1 MLWAGGTLPDSAKC
15 ISEGAPTSGY
25 SGGSPPDTSNVLIV
39 WVGFEDSTS
48 CIQYTYGD
56 GTLLPSWFRRME
68 TEFEEYYDWQ
78 SYGKHYV
85 DAKTVRS
92 EAEPGTA
99 RSDAV
104 LVGAQNP
111 VDGPYVFK
119 VREDGYSTTVLDRAE
134 VVVIDHDPNVSVAV
148 DRTGTVLG
156 YRAERAVWSTTLP
169 DGSSGDIVRSGDP
182 VHAEPGA
189 VMVVEWQE
197 VASEDALIVVHKGL
211 AGDDVPTSPAVS
223 VEREIVEGTWSPAG
237 VLPRRAWFAE
247 ECIRVSD
254 IGHTGGRLALRLR
267 WLDYH
272 SIDRVAVV
280 RPAAA
285 ADFVARSLVPD
296 TLEVAYEVVDPA
308 VLAAADGQTA
318 TIGHAEKLTF
328 GVTASAPADGW
339 VQSVA
344 VAFEGYYSEAAG
356 ERLPE
361 QDPVSAIAYV
371 SGGRPNPF
379 NPNTKIEFGLVR
391 GGQARLDLYSV
402 DGRLVRRLV
411 DDPLPGGEHSLVW
424 DGKDGSGIQQ
434 ESGVYFYRFSFDGET
449 RSGKLILTK

>member
-1 MLWAGGTLPDSAKC
+1 
-15 ISEGAPTSGY
+15 
-25 SGGSPPDTSNVLIV
+25 
-39 WVGFEDSTS
+39 
-48 CIQYTYGD
+48 
-56 GTLLPSWFRRME
+56 ME

-111 VDGPYVFK
+111 VDGRYVFK

-134 VVVIDHDPNVSVAV
+134 VVVIDHDPNVSVAI
-148 DRTGTVLG
+148 DRTGRVFG

-182 VHAEPGA
+182 VHGEPGA

-223 VEREIVEGTWSPAG
+223 VEREIVEGTWSPAA

-280 RPAAA
+280 RPSTA

-308 VLAAADGQTA
+308 VLAAADGQTT
-318 TIGHAEKLTF
+318 TIHHAEKLTF

-434 ESGVYFYRFSFDGET
+434 ESGVYFYRLSFDGET